1 MIKKENFL
9 EEVSGGNALKANTR
23 LQTLKLRAKLFLI
36 ENAGMAYTGNEIVE
50 GVKQYYKTQRKEEIL
65 LRMRKEEFA
74 KIEDEEKDRK
84 KAKAEGAGTVPD
96 NEVVREYEKPGR
108 VKEAVEKRMDE
119 INEEVEAKVRKDVP
133 FHDSE
138 LPYPVIRYLRK
149 KDSSQYGTV
158 QYADMRLINEGDVL
172 RQYFMWVEESIAEEK
187 EETSEPHML

>member
-1 MIKKENFL
+1 MIKKEKFL
-9 EEVSGGNALKANTR
+9 EEVSGGEALEANTR
-23 LQTLKLRAKLFLI
+23 LQTLKLQAKLFLI

-50 GVKQYYKTQRKEEIL
+50 GVKQYYRTQRKEQII

-84 KAKAEGAGTVPD
+84 KAKAEGAVPD
-96 NEVVREYEKPGR
+96 SKGVWEYEKPGR

-138 LPYPVIRYLRK
+138 LPYPVLRYLRK

-158 QYADMRLINEGDVL
+158 QYADMRLIDEGGVL
-172 RQYFMWVEESIAEEK
+172 RQYFMWVEESVVEEK
-187 EETSEPHML
+187 EEET